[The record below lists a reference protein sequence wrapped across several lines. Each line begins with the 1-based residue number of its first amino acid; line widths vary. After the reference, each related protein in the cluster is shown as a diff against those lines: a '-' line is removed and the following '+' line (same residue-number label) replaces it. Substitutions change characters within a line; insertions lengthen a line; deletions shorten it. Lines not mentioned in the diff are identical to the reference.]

1 MASIEEANVV
11 PGQLVGHGDSVVL
24 QGDFLLE
31 ENVLVA
37 NALRVKTDHPEDLH

>member
-11 PGQLVGHGDSVVL
+11 PGQFVGHGDSVVL

-37 NALRVKTDHPEDLH
+37 NALRVKTDHPVDLD